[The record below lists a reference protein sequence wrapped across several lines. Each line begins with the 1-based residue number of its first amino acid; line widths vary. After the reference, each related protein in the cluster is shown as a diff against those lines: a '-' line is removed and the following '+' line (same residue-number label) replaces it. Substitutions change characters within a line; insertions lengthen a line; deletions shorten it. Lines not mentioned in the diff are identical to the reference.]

1 MKTILLALALSV
13 CAFGQAQPPDSSS
26 PNSSSSNSSPIPLA
40 QQNAQ
45 QAKAVLNQAI
55 QALGGSAYLNVKD
68 ISQEGRSYSFY
79 HGQPNSEGVQFWRF
93 IKYPDKDRIELT
105 KQRDV
110 IEIYDGMKGYEV
122 TYKGIRNQEDKDL
135 KDYLRRRHYS
145 LPEVLRTWIN
155 QPGVALFYENQTVAE
170 SKQVDQVT
178 VMNAQ
183 NEGVTL
189 FIDTSTHLPVKKTFT
204 WRDPTDKERNTE
216 DEIYDGYRNT
226 QGVMTP
232 FTITRYFN
240 GDMAGQSFLTSV
252 VYNQNLPDYLFD
264 PHMPSPAHKK

>member
-1 MKTILLALALSV
+1 MRTILLALALSV
-13 CAFGQAQPPDSSS
+13 CAFGQAQPSGSSTS
-26 PNSSSSNSSPIPLA
+26 IPIA
-40 QQNAQ
+40 QQNAL

-55 QALGGSAYLNVKD
+55 QALGGSAYLNVRD

-79 HGQPNSEGVQFWRF
+79 HGQPNSEGIQFWRY

-110 IEIYDGMKGYEV
+110 IEIYDGVKGYEV
-122 TYKGIRNQEDKDL
+122 TYKGVHNQVEKDL

-155 QPGVALFYENQTVAE
+155 QPGVALFYDNQTVAE
-170 SKQVDQVT
+170 GKQVDQVT

-204 WRDPTDKERNTE
+204 WRDPADRERNTE
-216 DEIYDGYRNT
+216 DEVYAEYRLVQNVNT
-226 QGVMTP
+226 PWIV
-232 FTITRYFN
+232 TRYFN
-240 GDMAGQSFLTSV
+240 GETAGESFLNTV
-252 VYNQNLPDYLFD
+252 AYNQNLPDSLFD
-264 PHMPSPAHKK
+264 PNTPSPARKK